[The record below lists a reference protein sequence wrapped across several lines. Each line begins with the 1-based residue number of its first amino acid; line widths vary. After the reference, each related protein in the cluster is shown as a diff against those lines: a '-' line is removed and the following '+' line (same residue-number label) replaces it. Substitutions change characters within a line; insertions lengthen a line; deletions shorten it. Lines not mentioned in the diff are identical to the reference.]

1 MIGWY
6 AIFFP
11 TDLALRC
18 LELNINIGWYWDF
31 LNNFF
36 YFHFATGNCWICIFS
51 HLHSRS
57 YFEDHCVWVFL
68 PFGCLPP
75 QRMEHFRFCNCSS
88 RVSLFNQMGD
98 NLGIIC
104 VVDFGDWGWR
114 LLFCSL
120 WFYVG
125 RVSVIWWVVVWLFL
139 KSPLRSLHLMH
150 VRVWK

>member
-1 MIGWY
+1 MKTSQFSKFGRTYLLDSKYIVTSSFNGKNQTWCGLHPAFIANLLMYWQCFFQENLYNDRMICH
-6 AIFFP
+6 FFP

-57 YFEDHCVWVFL
+57 YFEDHCIWVFL

-88 RVSLFNQMGD
+88 RVSLF
-98 NLGIIC
+98 
-104 VVDFGDWGWR
+104 
-114 LLFCSL
+114 
-120 WFYVG
+120 
-125 RVSVIWWVVVWLFL
+125 
-139 KSPLRSLHLMH
+139 
-150 VRVWK
+150 